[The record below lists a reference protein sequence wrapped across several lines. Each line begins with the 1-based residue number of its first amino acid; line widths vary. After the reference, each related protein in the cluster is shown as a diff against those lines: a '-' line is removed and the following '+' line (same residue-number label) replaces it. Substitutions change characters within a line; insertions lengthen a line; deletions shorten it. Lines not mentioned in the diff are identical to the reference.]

1 MSTLPSS
8 ARPSGASCYKKVHFI
23 LAYSNPYVQRIMTL
37 FEYICNMQPTRK
49 HGFGCPLGMY
59 MKNIC
64 FFARHLLVHAMLEMG
79 PYEKYMFFRKY
90 IRSKKHMFFEK
101 VYMFFE
107 KVYVF

>member
-8 ARPSGASCYKKVHFI
+8 ARPSGASRYKKV
-23 LAYSNPYVQRIMTL
+23 
-37 FEYICNMQPTRK
+37 QPTRK

-79 PYEKYMFFRKY
+79 PYEKYVFFRKY
-90 IRSKKHMFFEK
+90 IRSKKHMFFRK

-107 KVYVF
+107 KVYMFYEKV